1 MVKET
6 EQLKPLRILLTEG
19 KPLNQK
25 VALRVLTKLGYG
37 ADIAANGLE
46 VLQALERQPYEVVLM
61 GMGIRMPDR
70 DGL

>member
-25 VALRVLTKLGYG
+25 VALRILTKLGYG
-37 ADIAANGLE
+37 ADIAANCLE
-46 VLQALERQPYEVVLM
+46 VLQDRDRQPYDVVLM